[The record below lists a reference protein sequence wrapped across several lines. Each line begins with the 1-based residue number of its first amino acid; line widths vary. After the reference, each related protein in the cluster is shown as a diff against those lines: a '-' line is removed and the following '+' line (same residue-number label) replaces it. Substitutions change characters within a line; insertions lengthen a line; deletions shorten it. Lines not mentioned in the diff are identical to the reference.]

1 MIFSSK
7 AAELYF
13 FNSKSNDMRLAT
25 IKVPK
30 GCSEIYVDLEDNRV
44 VVSYSS
50 KLNTGEVF
58 CEETGE
64 VEELPK
70 KGDFAIFWQNDYPYA
85 AVCMN
90 YECEKGGLFVGSDLI
105 SYDNAVKFRNYEQYL
120 KIRGI
125 YGED

>member
-1 MIFSSK
+1 
-7 AAELYF
+7 
-13 FNSKSNDMRLAT
+13 MRLAT

-30 GCSEIYVDLEDNRV
+30 GCSEIYVDLEDNQV

-50 KLNTGEVF
+50 NLNTGEVY

-70 KGDFAIFWQNDYPYA
+70 KGDFAIFWNKKFRDF

-90 YECEKGGLFVGSDLI
+90 FVREDDGMFIGSDVVK
-105 SYDNAVKFRNYEQYL
+105 YERAVKFRNYEQYL

>member
-1 MIFSSK
+1 
-7 AAELYF
+7 
-13 FNSKSNDMRLAT
+13 MRLAT

-30 GCSEIYVDLEDNRV
+30 GCSEIYVDLEDNQV

-50 KLNTGEVF
+50 KINTGEVY

-70 KGDFAIFWQNDYPYA
+70 KGDFAIFWVDEYRNNA
-85 AVCMN
+85 ACMN
-90 YECEKGGLFVGSDLI
+90 YDGQYGENHRASDGCN
-105 SYDNAVKFRNYEQYL
+105 YDHAIKFRNYEQYL

>member
-1 MIFSSK
+1 
-7 AAELYF
+7 
-13 FNSKSNDMRLAT
+13 MRLAA

-30 GCSEIYVDLEDNRV
+30 GCSEIYVDLEDNQV

-50 KLNTGEVF
+50 KLNTGEVY

-70 KGDFAIFWQNDYPYA
+70 KGDFAIFWNKRFRDF
-85 AVCMN
+85 AVCVN
-90 YECEKGGLFVGSDLI
+90 FVCEDDGMFIGSDAVK
-105 SYDNAVKFRNYEQYL
+105 YENAVKFRNYEQYL

>member
-1 MIFSSK
+1 
-7 AAELYF
+7 
-13 FNSKSNDMRLAT
+13 MRLAT

-30 GCSEIYVDLEDNRV
+30 GCSEIYVDLEDNQV

-50 KLNTGEVF
+50 KLNTGEVY

-70 KGDFAIFWQNDYPYA
+70 KGDFAILWNDLNRSGAIVGNVEMIHPEYFRG
-85 AVCMN
+85 VDN
-90 YECEKGGLFVGSDLI
+90 YQYGRAI
-105 SYDNAVKFRNYEQYL
+105 KFRNYEQYL

>member
-1 MIFSSK
+1 
-7 AAELYF
+7 
-13 FNSKSNDMRLAT
+13 MRLAT

-30 GCSEIYVDLEDNRV
+30 GCSEIYVDLEDNQV

-50 KLNTGEVF
+50 NLNTGEVY

-70 KGDFAIFWQNDYPYA
+70 KGDFAIFWMDEYRNNA
-85 AVCMN
+85 ACMN
-90 YECEKGGLFVGSDLI
+90 YDGQSGENHRASDGCN
-105 SYDNAVKFRNYEQYL
+105 YDHAIKFRNYEQYL